1 MPSAA
6 RSAARLVAEFA
17 ARPAARVAN
26 RLPLGLPLA
35 RRLVQL
41 FQLGQLLQV
50 SYVLILQV
58 LPGFRLFA
66 TVVVNRISLDVVLA
80 DHLRDRTNRLHVVM
94 KIGDVQEAR
103 LLQADVDERRLH
115 PGQHARDLAFVD
127 VAGKAA
133 MLLAFEIELGQR
145 AVFEQRDAHF
155 ERARVND
162 NFTFHERPGGGG
174 RTG

>member
-1 MPSAA
+1 MRRLPPALPHVWS
-6 RSAARLVAEFA
+6 RSLPLDQPLGSRIV
-17 ARPAARVAN
+17 
-26 RLPLGLPLA
+26 LPLGLPLA
-35 RRLVQL
+35 RRLVKL

-103 LLQADVDERRLH
+103 LLQADVDECRLH

-145 AVFEQRDAHF
+145 AIFE
-155 ERARVND
+155 
-162 NFTFHERPGGGG
+162 
-174 RTG
+174 